1 MKFSSAGCKII
12 SNELQDITY
21 SKEIISFSMSKLST
35 IFLKMTFF
43 WKQDKTFF
51 HCLNNNLLKNMKI
64 EYVKEWISNSNLEY
78 FMLKTL

>member
-21 SKEIISFSMSKLST
+21 SKEIISFSMSKLRT
-35 IFLKMTFF
+35 IFLKMAFF

>member
-12 SNELQDITY
+12 SNKLQDITN
-21 SKEIISFSMSKLST
+21 SKEIISFSMSKLRT
-35 IFLKMTFF
+35 IFLKMDFF
-43 WKQDKTFF
+43 GKQDKTFF